1 MKHQRV
7 IKLGIAGASSRGA
20 AFRQSIE
27 SLGLFKVQAVCDIR
41 EETLETT
48 RVAFDAPEKY
58 VSYDE
63 MIAHADI
70 EAVLIGTPMPFHAPQ
85 AIGAL
90 KRDIHVLCEVTA
102 AVSIEEA
109 RQLAAACQSS
119 SALYMMGENYTFT
132 RPNMLIRAL
141 VQQGLFGETYYAE
154 GEYLHELKHLFEET
168 PWRRDWQVGRAGVT
182 YGTHSLGPILQWM
195 PGDRVVAVMA
205 AGSGQRHRDLRGAHY
220 EQDASS
226 VMLGKTAKGALIKI
240 RMDIISDRP
249 HAMTNYSLQ
258 GLDGCYESAR
268 AEGERNRIWL
278 RARYPSPTRWENLEA
293 LEADYLPE
301 VWRTYGSIAQN
312 VSHGGGDFFELLH
325 FYQAVTGQAHLTLGI
340 HEALDMTLPGLI
352 SQQSMAQG
360 GIWLD
365 VPDSRAWIP

>member
-1 MKHQRV
+1 MNRKRV
-7 IKLGIAGASSRGA
+7 VKLGIAGASNRGA
-20 AFRQSIE
+20 AFRRSIE
-27 SLGLFKVQAVCDIR
+27 TLGLFKVQAVCDIR
-41 EETLETT
+41 EETLEAT

-58 VSYDE
+58 VGYDE

-90 KRDIHVLCEVTA
+90 KRHIHVLSEVTA
-102 AVSIEEA
+102 AVSIQEA

-119 SALYMMGENYTFT
+119 SALYMIGENYVFT

-154 GEYLHELKHLFEET
+154 GEYLHELKDLFEET
-168 PWRRDWQVGRAGVT
+168 PWRRDWQVGRPGVT

-205 AGSGQRHRDLRGAHY
+205 AGSGQRHRDPRGTPY

-226 VMLGKTAKGALIKI
+226 LMLCKTAKGALIKI

-278 RARYPSPTRWENLEA
+278 RARHPSPAGWENLEA
-293 LEADYLPE
+293 LEANYLPDI
-301 VWRTYGSIAQN
+301 WRTYDRAAQN
-312 VSHGGGDFFELLH
+312 ASHGGGDFFELLH
-325 FYQAVTGQAHLTLGI
+325 FYQAITGQEPLALGI

-352 SQQSMAQG
+352 SQQSIEQG

-365 VPDSRAWIP
+365 VPDSRAWIQ